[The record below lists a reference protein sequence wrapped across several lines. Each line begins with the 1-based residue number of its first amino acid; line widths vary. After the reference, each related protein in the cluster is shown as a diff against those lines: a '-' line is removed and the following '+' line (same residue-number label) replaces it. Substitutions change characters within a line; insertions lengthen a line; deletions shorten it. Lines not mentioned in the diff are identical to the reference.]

1 VSETWV
7 LVAPLES
14 AAVLARVRPTTGLE
28 ILEQADSLWLRG
40 CSRDDELDR
49 QLRLIPGG
57 RRFCVMAD
65 GQTVPAGKLV
75 PLGRLPE
82 GTWTPLAEWL
92 ELALPAAIAAPPPRI
107 PPQPLR
113 LVPTGQ
119 MREPALLET
128 SLAEWCRYV
137 ETAPQWRI
145 DCWTFAATADGQVI
159 VRGLPL
165 PPLPGLQWVVE
176 EGVALPAGYEWS
188 PPVDALTL
196 QQALGLA
203 AGELALLRPDG
214 SWDRVAAD
222 DWTRA
227 SRSAARATREVL
239 SA

>member
-1 VSETWV
+1 MSETWV
-7 LVAPLES
+7 LVAPRES
-14 AAVLARVRPTTGLE
+14 AAALARVRPTTGLE

-40 CSRDDELDR
+40 GRRCDELDR
-49 QLRLIPGG
+49 QLRLVPGG
-57 RRFCVMAD
+57 RRLCVLAD

-82 GTWTPLAEWL
+82 GAWLPLAEWL
-92 ELALPAAIAAPPPRI
+92 EVALPAAVAAPAQRI
-107 PPQPLR
+107 TPQPLR
-113 LVPTGQ
+113 LVPAGQ
-119 MREPALLET
+119 MREPTLLET

-145 DCWTFAATADGQVI
+145 DCWTFAATADGRVI

-165 PPLPGLQWVVE
+165 PPLPGVQWVVE
-176 EGVALPAGYEWS
+176 EGVAVPAGYEWS
-188 PPVDALTL
+188 PAVDALTL

-214 SWDRVAAD
+214 SWDRIADD

-227 SRSAARATREVL
+227 SRSAARATRERL